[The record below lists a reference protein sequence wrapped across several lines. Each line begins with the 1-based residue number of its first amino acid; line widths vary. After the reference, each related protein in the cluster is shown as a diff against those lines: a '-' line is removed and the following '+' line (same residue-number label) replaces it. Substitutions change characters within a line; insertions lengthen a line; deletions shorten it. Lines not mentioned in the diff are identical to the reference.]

1 MVGILRIPFFID
13 IAVRAIANGAQFETG
28 DTEIDFRRNVWSS
41 VIAKDQDRKSGMP
54 LRRRK
59 AFIEIATQR
68 AKKMVFGIS
77 ADQFDPEVISKLEED
92 NLIYRDPNNSTI
104 SLPHDVLEDWALEE
118 FIEEKYTYN
127 IDNLDEFLSAI
138 GNEPAISRA
147 FRLWLYRRLQFDVST
162 YDFVEDVLSAENI
175 ETFLKDETIG
185 VVAGGIIEIYKQNQ
199 ECKVGDF
206 NYWSATPL
214 RGFHKLGTFEV
225 IHGGGGNFSTKKE
238 VLVNVNGIDENLTKG
253 AALYEETDFCLRV
266 KQAGYIVMF
275 HSKAS
280 VNHLAAETGGCRV
293 PDIKK
298 YIASLVRNRSLIIS
312 RHVKGFYKITA
323 TLYLLRLVSAYAF
336 SYKDVSLFKQ
346 FITSFK
352 EGFSVGKKEVTCTKY
367 GQ

>member
-1 MVGILRIPFFID
+1 MFLDDD
-13 IAVRAIANGAQFETG
+13 IQCDE
-28 DTEIDFRRNVWSS
+28 
-41 VIAKDQDRKSGMP
+41 
-54 LRRRK
+54 
-59 AFIEIATQR
+59 
-68 AKKMVFGIS
+68 
-77 ADQFDPEVISKLEED
+77 
-92 NLIYRDPNNSTI
+92 NLLKEHFSI
-104 SLPHDVLEDWALEE
+104 
-118 FIEEKYTYN
+118 
-127 IDNLDEFLSAI
+127 
-138 GNEPAISRA
+138 
-147 FRLWLYRRLQFDVST
+147 
-162 YDFVEDVLSAENI
+162 
-175 ETFLKDETIG
+175 LKDTSVG
-185 VVAGGIIEIYKQNQ
+185 VVAGGIIEIYKKNQ
-199 ECKVGDF
+199 ECKIGDF
-206 NYWSATPL
+206 NYWTATPL
-214 RGFHKLGTFEV
+214 RGFHKQGTIEV

-312 RHVKGFYKITA
+312 RHVKGIYKITA

-352 EGFSVGKKEVTCTKY
+352 EGFSVGKKEVTCTQY